1 MTSLEIAGTPVW
13 RPHVLPHL
21 EGEDEAPEVLRLEG
35 LSVEA
40 LGGGREVLVALPPG
54 SSVVV
59 GARPVSTNHP
69 PTGWGCSPSPAK
81 IR

>member
-21 EGEDEAPEVLRLEG
+21 EGEDEAPEILRLEG

-40 LGGGREVLVALPPG
+40 LGGGREVLADIALRMNR
-54 SSVVV
+54 VLLL
-59 GARPVSTNHP
+59 
-69 PTGWGCSPSPAK
+69 
-81 IR
+81 